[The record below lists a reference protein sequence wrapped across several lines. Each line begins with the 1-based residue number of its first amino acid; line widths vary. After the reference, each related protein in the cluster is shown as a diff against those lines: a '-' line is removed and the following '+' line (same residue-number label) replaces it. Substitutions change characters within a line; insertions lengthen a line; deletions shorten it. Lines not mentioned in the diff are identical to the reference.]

1 MNWNEERYDQKTVE
15 MDKENFRPGCA
26 NHVGAYASQSAFF
39 FVAVTDSDYFTAS
52 DDGTVHAGN
61 QDRCD
66 ESGDR
71 SFSKN
76 SHAVSDSIINEVYSQ
91 SKAMIL

>member
-15 MDKENFRPGCA
+15 MDKKILDRA
-26 NHVGAYASQSAFF
+26 VLIMWAHVCVSVRFF
-39 FVAVTDSDYFTAS
+39 LCAVTDSDYFTAS

-76 SHAVSDSIINEVYSQ
+76 SHAVSDFHHQ
-91 SKAMIL
+91 

>member
-26 NHVGAYASQSAFF
+26 KSCGRICVSVRFF
-39 FVAVTDSDYFTAS
+39 LCAVTDSDYFTAS

-71 SFSKN
+71 S
-76 SHAVSDSIINEVYSQ
+76 I
-91 SKAMIL
+91 

>member
-26 NHVGAYASQSAFF
+26 KSCGRICVSVRFF
-39 FVAVTDSDYFTAS
+39 LCAVTDSDYFTAS

-76 SHAVSDSIINEVYSQ
+76 SHAVSDFHHQ
-91 SKAMIL
+91 